1 MFYTE
6 TKNILR
12 IFFNMTIFINI
23 FSKKICFFTSY
34 FKVKIFFN
42 QIPFIHMKNLYAFV
56 IIALAIFQTTLQAQ
70 KTTDFAPS
78 LAMTVS
84 NTQQPIAEISKNF
97 KDYSLFKLNPRTFYA
112 SLQSGSGTI
121 SLSLEGKLVTVSYV
135 SNTVVGDDYKVYA
148 ADDNGQ
154 HLVKSTIKTYE
165 GRLLEDPSATVAITA
180 DENFFSMT
188 VQKGDTYY
196 YIEPADMMAKQ
207 AKGLYILYKNKDY
220 IGTAKFACTM
230 EDAKHAEQEVVASA
244 RGAGACLRVEWGI
257 AADFS
262 MYTKYMN
269 SIPNVE
275 ARTVSIYNLAQ
286 VNYKNVF
293 NNDFEFKII
302 KQVVATTTGAIN
314 VSASTDIQVVLTSF
328 NTWVDAGNLNFN
340 NGKPDLASFWS
351 DRDYDGSA
359 VGLAYIA
366 ATCGTART
374 QVIQD
379 FSTNSDQLR
388 NTVAHETGHNFT
400 MDHDASGSPFIMAP
414 VVSTATGWSTAS
426 ISALN
431 TYVAS
436 VLSGGSNCLSSCSVP
451 GQPPVANFFT
461 TTSAVCAGGK
471 VTFIDDST
479 NDPTSW
485 GWTFAG
491 GTPAVSALEDVTV
504 TYNTVGVYDVTHTAT
519 NANGPNSITKKNV
532 VRVDNVTNT
541 YCNFP
546 STATSAAGLKQ
557 FKIGNFT
564 SNSGSSAQDGNKYID
579 RSCSQIATL
588 APNTT
593 YEITLDIGDAAAN
606 VTEGFKIWIDY
617 NNNGVLNDASE
628 LVSFSQ
634 SFFAGTVTSTS
645 GGVNGTTSTLKI
657 KTPVAPV
664 FDKFLRCR
672 ILTSIISVQSI
683 PCYANLANIGQV
695 EDFSIIFPSPFGSV
709 ETTKNV
715 SCFGGNDGEIN
726 LNVTGGTAP
735 IAYTW
740 GTSTVT
746 GGNPKNLIAGTY
758 NVTVSEAGGST
769 LTKTITLTQPTTAI
783 SVTAATTSASC
794 GQTNGTITATPT
806 GGNGGY
812 KYTWLPTAKDTS
824 FLDGLAGG
832 NYSLTLS
839 DSKGCSKIITNT
851 VGTVAAV
858 TVAFTGNTT
867 VCKNISTK
875 ITASGGATYL
885 WSTAATTPDITVAP
899 AVTTTYYVT
908 VSAGGCSK
916 KDSVKVTVAATTATI
931 NAPKSAVCE
940 GESVTLTAVG
950 GGTYAWSNTIKMA
963 DNAVTPI
970 KTTTYTVTV
979 SNNGC
984 TATASKDITVNTV
997 VGTLTSDKDKP
1008 CAGDPVVLTATGGG
1022 TYLWDNNKTSDK
1034 ITVTV
1039 AGTNTFACSVTNT
1052 IGCTKKFSITV
1063 VGVPPLPKPI
1073 ISVLG
1078 VPAFCE
1084 GQSAILSATAAP
1096 TGSKYIWSNSTVTI
1110 SNISVTKAGNY
1121 TVKIQNGLCES
1132 ALSDTTKIT
1141 VYPPPPVPTLKQGPA
1156 ASIVSSATTGT
1167 LWFFTANGSNPVA
1180 IAGTKDLATY
1190 TPKNAGFYIVQYTD
1204 PVTSC
1209 ASKSASFKWPFVS
1222 VEDLLSDN
1230 QFKVYPNPI
1239 EENLSI
1245 VLTDV
1250 TNASNL
1256 NITNI
1261 LGQSVFKQNIATQT
1275 TSWNLDITSWA
1286 KGTYFVNILNSKG
1299 EVIGARKVVKM

>member
-1 MFYTE
+1 
-6 TKNILR
+6 
-12 IFFNMTIFINI
+12 
-23 FSKKICFFTSY
+23 
-34 FKVKIFFN
+34 
-42 QIPFIHMKNLYAFV
+42 MKNLYAFV
-56 IIALAIFQTTLQAQ
+56 IIALAIFQNTLQAQ
-70 KTTDFAPS
+70 KTTDFAQP
-78 LAMTVS
+78 LVMTVS

-97 KDYSLFKLNPRTFYA
+97 TDYSLFKLNPRTFYS
-112 SLQSGSGTI
+112 SLQKGSGEI
-121 SLSLEGKLVTVSYV
+121 FFSLEGKPTTVSYV
-135 SNTVVGDDYKVYA
+135 RNTVVGDDYKVYA

-165 GRLLEDPSATVAITA
+165 GRLLEDPSATVAITS
-180 DENFFSMT
+180 DENYFSMSI
-188 VQKGDTYY
+188 QKGDTYY
-196 YIEPADMMAKQ
+196 YIEPADMMAKE

-293 NNDFEFKII
+293 NNDFEFKLI
-302 KQVVATTTGAIN
+302 KQVVATTAGAIN
-314 VSASTDIQVVLTSF
+314 VSSSTVINDVLSSF

-351 DRDYDGSA
+351 NRDYDGAA

-379 FSTNSDQLR
+379 FSTNTDQLR
-388 NTVAHETGHNFT
+388 CTVAHETGHNFT
-400 MDHDASGSPFIMAP
+400 MDHDASGSPYIMAP
-414 VVSTATGWSTAS
+414 VVSSATGWSSPS

-431 TYVAS
+431 TYVAG
-436 VLSGGSNCLSSCSVP
+436 VLSGGNNCLTSCSVP
-451 GQPPVANFFT
+451 GQPPVANFKT
-461 TTSAVCAGGK
+461 DNTATICAGGK
-471 VTFIDDST
+471 VLFIDDSS

-491 GTPAVSALEDVTV
+491 GTPAVSTLEDVTV
-504 TYNTVGVYDVTHTAT
+504 TYNTAGLYDVSHTAT
-519 NANGPNSITKKNV
+519 NAIGPNSITKKNI
-532 VRVDNVTNT
+532 VRVDNITNT
-541 YCNFP
+541 YCKNP
-546 STATSAAGLKQ
+546 GTPTGNYGLKQ
-557 FKIGNFT
+557 FKIGNLDAT
-564 SNSGSSAQDGNKYID
+564 SGGATADGNKYID
-579 RSCSQIATL
+579 RSCTQIATL
-588 APNTT
+588 APSTV
-593 YEITLDIGDAAAN
+593 YEITLDIGDGAAN
-606 VTEGFKIWIDY
+606 PSIGEAFKIWIDY
-617 NNNGVLNDASE
+617 NNNGVLNDATE
-628 LVSFSQ
+628 LVSFTAG
-634 SFFAGTVTSTS
+634 FFVGTVTSTTS
-645 GGVNGTTSTLKI
+645 GTTANLKI
-657 KTPVAPV
+657 TTPATPV

-672 ILTSIISVQSI
+672 VMTTTISVQSN
-683 PCYANLANIGQV
+683 PCYANLTNVGQI
-695 EDFSIIFPSPFGSV
+695 EDFSIIFPSPFGSA

-726 LNVTGGTAP
+726 LNVLGGTAP
-735 IAYTW
+735 IVYTW
-740 GTSTVT
+740 GTPNIT
-746 GGNPKNLIAGTY
+746 GGNPKNLVAGTY
-758 NVTVSEAGGST
+758 NVTISEASGSS
-769 LTKTITLTQPTTAI
+769 LAKTITLTQPATAL

-794 GQTNGTITATPT
+794 GQTNGTIKATPA

-812 KYTWLPTAKDTS
+812 KYTWLPAAKDTS
-824 FLDGLAGG
+824 FLGGLAGG
-832 NYSLTLS
+832 NYILTIS
-839 DSKGCSKIITNT
+839 DSKGCSTTITNT

-858 TVAFTGNTT
+858 SVVFTGNTT

-931 NAPKSAVCE
+931 NAPKSAICE

-950 GGTYAWSNTIKMA
+950 GGTYAWSNATKTA
-963 DNAVTPI
+963 DNAVIPT

-997 VGTLTSDKDKP
+997 VGGVTASSDKP

-1034 ITVTV
+1034 ITVTL

-1096 TGSKYIWSNSTVTI
+1096 AGSKYIWSNSTVTTSSI
-1110 SNISVTKAGNY
+1110 TITKAGNY
-1121 TVKIQNGLCES
+1121 TVKIQNGTCES
-1132 ALSDTTKIT
+1132 SLSDTTKVI
-1141 VYPPPPVPTLKQGPA
+1141 VYPLPPVPTLKQGPSQ
-1156 ASIVSSATTGT
+1156 SIISSATTGT

-1209 ASKSASFKWPFVS
+1209 ASKSASFKWPFVG
-1222 VEDLLSDN
+1222 VEDLLNEN
-1230 QFKVYPNPI
+1230 QFKVYPNPM

-1250 TNASNL
+1250 TAASNL
-1256 NITNI
+1256 NITNV
-1261 LGQSVFKQNIATQT
+1261 LGQSIFKQTITNQT
-1275 TSWNLDITSWA
+1275 ASWSLDITSWA
-1286 KGTYFVNILNSKG
+1286 KGTYFVNILNQRG